1 MRTLIVALMLIV
13 GPGNAGLK
21 PCATALSSATLSAQ
35 ESQAPTIVTTGEAT
49 IQRAPDVAYIGIVAE
64 TRAATPRAAQQQ
76 NAEAMTA
83 VLKRLGDA
91 GIAKDAL
98 KTTGLRV
105 EQEFDFANGRRTP
118 RGFVARNA
126 VEARTDDVAKAGEI
140 ADAAVQGGATSLTG
154 IRFEL
159 KDRAAA
165 EREAL
170 RLAVADAR
178 ARADAAAAGV
188 GRSVGTIVKIE
199 EARDRVV
206 APMNYSMSARVE
218 AKAPT
223 PVEAGFLDIS
233 ARVVL
238 AVTIK

>member
-1 MRTLIVALMLIV
+1 M
-13 GPGNAGLK
+13 
-21 PCATALSSATLSAQ
+21 CSSDL
-35 ESQAPTIVTTGEAT
+35 V
-49 IQRAPDVAYIGIVAE
+49 QRF
-64 TRAATPRAAQQQ
+64 AAAPRAAQQQ
-76 NAEAMTA
+76 NAELMTA
-83 VLKRLGDA
+83 ALKRLADA
-91 GIAKDAL
+91 GIGKDAL

-105 EQEFDFANGRRTP
+105 EQEFDYANGRRTS

-126 VEARTDDVAKAGEI
+126 VEARIDDVAKAGEV
-140 ADAAVQGGATSLTG
+140 ADLAVQGGATSLTG

-188 GRSVGTIVKIE
+188 GRSVGLIIKIE
-199 EARDRVV
+199 EARESVV
-206 APMNYSMSARVE
+206 TPKMYTMAARAE
-218 AKAPT
+218 ASQAQT
-223 PVEAGFLDIS
+223 PVEAGFLDIH

-238 AVTIK
+238 TVTIR

>member
-1 MRTLIVALMLIV
+1 MRTLALAL
-13 GPGNAGLK
+13 GLL
-21 PCATALSSATLSAQ
+21 CAPALAQ
-35 ESQAPTIVTTGEAT
+35 EPIRPTIVTTGEANV
-49 IQRAPDVAYIGIVAE
+49 QRAPDVAYLGIAVE
-64 TRAATPRAAQQQ
+64 TRATTPPAAQQQ
-76 NAEAMTA
+76 NAEMMTA
-83 VLKRLGDA
+83 ALKRLADA
-91 GIAKDAL
+91 GIARDAL

-105 EQEFDFANGRRTP
+105 EQEFDYANGRRAP

-126 VEARTDDVAKAGEI
+126 VEARIDDVAQAGEV
-140 ADAAVQGGATSLTG
+140 ADLAVQGGATSLTG

-188 GRSVGTIVKIE
+188 GRSVGVIIKIE
-199 EARDRVV
+199 EARESVV
-206 APMNYSMSARVE
+206 TPKMYTMAVRAE
-218 AKAPT
+218 ASQAQT
-223 PVEAGFLDIS
+223 PVEAGFLEIH

-238 AVTIK
+238 TVTIQ

>member
-1 MRTLIVALMLIV
+1 MRTLALAL
-13 GPGNAGLK
+13 GLL
-21 PCATALSSATLSAQ
+21 CAPALAQQSST
-35 ESQAPTIVTTGEAT
+35 PTIVTTGEANV
-49 IQRAPDVAYIGIVAE
+49 QRAPDVAYIGIVVE
-64 TRAATPRAAQQQ
+64 TRAPTPRAAQQQ
-76 NAEAMTA
+76 NAEIMTA
-83 VLKRLGDA
+83 ALKRLADA
-91 GIAKDAL
+91 GIAREAL

-105 EQEFDFANGRRTP
+105 EQEFDYANGRRTP

-126 VEARTDDVAKAGEI
+126 VEARIDDVAKAGEV
-140 ADAAVQGGATSLTG
+140 ADLAVQGGATSLTG

-188 GRSVGTIVKIE
+188 GRSVGLIVKIE
-199 EARDRVV
+199 EARE
-206 APMNYSMSARVE
+206 SAVTPKMYTMAIRAE
-218 AKAPT
+218 AAQAQT
-223 PVEAGFLDIS
+223 PVEAGFLDIH

-238 AVTIK
+238 TVTIQ

>member
-1 MRTLIVALMLIV
+1 MRTLALAL
-13 GPGNAGLK
+13 GLL
-21 PCATALSSATLSAQ
+21 CAPALAQ
-35 ESQAPTIVTTGEAT
+35 EPIRPTIVTTGEANV
-49 IQRAPDVAYIGIVAE
+49 QRAPDVAYLGIAVE
-64 TRAATPRAAQQQ
+64 TRATTPRAAQQQ
-76 NAEAMTA
+76 NAEMMTA
-83 VLKRLGDA
+83 ALKRLADA
-91 GIAKDAL
+91 GIARDAL

-105 EQEFDFANGRRTP
+105 EQEFDYANGRRAP

-126 VEARTDDVAKAGEI
+126 VEARIDDVAKAGEV
-140 ADAAVQGGATSLTG
+140 ADLAVQGGATSLTG

-188 GRSVGTIVKIE
+188 GRSVGVIIKIE
-199 EARDRVV
+199 EARESVV
-206 APMNYSMSARVE
+206 TPKMYTMAVRAE
-218 AKAPT
+218 ASQAQT
-223 PVEAGFLDIS
+223 PVEAGFLEIH

-238 AVTIK
+238 TVTIQ

>member
-1 MRTLIVALMLIV
+1 MRTLALAFVLFCS
-13 GPGNAGLK
+13 P
-21 PCATALSSATLSAQ
+21 ALAQ
-35 ESQAPTIVTTGEAT
+35 ESSTPTLVTTGEANV
-49 IQRAPDVAYIGIVAE
+49 QRAPDVAYIGIAVE
-64 TRAATPRAAQQQ
+64 TRATTPRAAQQQ
-76 NAEAMTA
+76 NAELMTA
-83 VLKRLGDA
+83 ALKRLGDA

-105 EQEFDFANGRRTP
+105 EQEFDYANGRRTS

-126 VEARTDDVAKAGEI
+126 VEARIDDVAKVGEV
-140 ADAAVQGGATSLTG
+140 ADLAVQGGATSVTG

-170 RLAVADAR
+170 KLAVADAR

-188 GRSVGTIVKIE
+188 GLSVGLIVKIE
-199 EARDRVV
+199 EARESVV
-206 APMNYSMSARVE
+206 TPKMYTMAVRAE
-218 AKAPT
+218 AGQAQT
-223 PVEAGFLDIS
+223 PVEAGFLDIH

-238 AVTIK
+238 TVTIR

>member
-1 MRTLIVALMLIV
+1 LLCAPAL
-13 GPGNAGLK
+13 
-21 PCATALSSATLSAQ
+21 AQ
-35 ESQAPTIVTTGEAT
+35 EPIRPTIVTTGEANV
-49 IQRAPDVAYIGIVAE
+49 QRAPDVAYLGIAVE
-64 TRAATPRAAQQQ
+64 TRATTPRAAQQQ
-76 NAEAMTA
+76 NAEMMTA
-83 VLKRLGDA
+83 ALKRLADA
-91 GIAKDAL
+91 GIARDAL

-105 EQEFDFANGRRTP
+105 EQEFDYANGRRAP

-126 VEARTDDVAKAGEI
+126 VEARIDDVAKAGEV
-140 ADAAVQGGATSLTG
+140 ADLAVQGGATSLTG

-188 GRSVGTIVKIE
+188 GRSVGVIIKIE
-199 EARDRVV
+199 EARESVV
-206 APMNYSMSARVE
+206 TPKMYTMAVRAE
-218 AKAPT
+218 ASQAQT
-223 PVEAGFLDIS
+223 PVEAGFLEIH

-238 AVTIK
+238 TVTIQ

>member
-1 MRTLIVALMLIV
+1 LVNAGL
-13 GPGNAGLK
+13 GPCATGLK
-21 PCATALSSATLSAQ
+21 PCATTWPRATLIAQ
-35 ESQAPTIVTTGEAT
+35 ESQTPTIVTTGEAT
-49 IQRAPDVAYIGIVAE
+49 VQRAPDVAYIGIAVE
-64 TRAATPRAAQQQ
+64 TRAAAPRLAQQQ
-76 NAEAMTA
+76 NADAMTA
-83 VLKRLGDA
+83 VLKRLGDS
-91 GIAKDAL
+91 GIARDAL

-105 EQEFDFANGRRTP
+105 EQEFDYPNGRRTP

-126 VEARTDDVAKAGEI
+126 VEARIDDVAKAGEI

-178 ARADAAAAGV
+178 ARAEAAAAGV
-188 GRSVGTIVKIE
+188 GRSVGQVMKIE
-199 EARDRVV
+199 ETRERGVTPMPYATAAR
-206 APMNYSMSARVE
+206 AE

-223 PVEAGFLDIS
+223 PVEAGFLDVN

-238 AVTIK
+238 TVTIK